1 MVSFAS
7 ETKKELTTI
16 ETSGCC
22 AKAELS
28 ALIRMNGSLS
38 FSNRQLV
45 VNIQT
50 ENAAI
55 ARRIYVLIKRNYD
68 AAVELLVRKKMRL
81 KKNNV
86 YIVRLKE
93 NAQVILDD
101 LGIIEDGFS
110 FIHHIASRI
119 TEKNCCQRAYL
130 RGAFLAGGSVNNPET
145 SSYHLE
151 IFSLYQEHNKA
162 LCTLMNEFSL
172 NAKTL
177 ERKKGFITYLKE
189 AEKISDFFSIVGA
202 HSALMRFEDVRIV
215 RDMRN
220 SVNRLVNCETANL
233 NKTIGAALRQV
244 ENIKFIDQTV
254 GLGILPDRLRE
265 IAELRV
271 LHQDVTLKELGEMV
285 SGAAISKSGINHRLR
300 KIDEIAD
307 KIRAGEMAAA
317 EK

>member
-1 MVSFAS
+1 MSFAS

>member
-1 MVSFAS
+1 MSFAS

-93 NAQVILDD
+93 DAQVILDD

-151 IFSLYQEHNKA
+151 IFSLYQEHNEA